1 VKSATATTPFRRES
15 TKPKSVSEP
24 QANARPADKRPE
36 STTQSTKPSH
46 SPSSVLEFEPT
57 IVDEEQIRRRA
68 YELYV
73 EDGYQDGNQ
82 LEHWLAAE
90 RELRGKI
97 KRQT

>member
-1 VKSATATTPFRRES
+1 MSLTPHSPSRQEPTQPKGVSVPQTNAS
-15 TKPKSVSEP
+15 T
-24 QANARPADKRPE
+24 ADKRLE
-36 STTQSTKPSH
+36 STAQSTTPSQ
-46 SPSSVLEFEPT
+46 SPSSVLEFES
-57 IVDEEQIRRRA
+57 IVVDEEQIRRRA